1 MNKVL
6 KLVSFIFLCCSPIL
20 VSACVNT
27 QTEANTA
34 IKNLQKNVPYTIIV
48 PTYFPRGISLVPST
62 ITEPA
67 TDNNLNAV
75 YFEILY
81 GFNADKIIILDEE
94 NYHSNL
100 VPINPWGTFTK
111 NGVDVTYEVTYN
123 GPPDKPYQG
132 FFYEW
137 NSNGVNFQVTIFGY
151 TQAEGQKVVESMIN

>member
-75 YFEILY
+75 YFEIQY

-100 VPINPWGTFTK
+100 SQLIL
-111 NGVDVTYEVTYN
+111 GVLLLKMV
-123 GPPDKPYQG
+123 
-132 FFYEW
+132 W
-137 NSNGVNFQVTIFGY
+137 
-151 TQAEGQKVVESMIN
+151 M